1 MRIDAS
7 ATAAD
12 GELAIPTDVDRA
24 GWWDG
29 SSRIGDPFGGIVVAA
44 HVDSFDQGLGRF
56 AELLSVR
63 RGDPIVLTGGDLRQ
77 QFRIVSA
84 ELVPKSSVAAGADI
98 FSVKGEPRLVL
109 ITCGGTYD
117 RTQGGYQDN
126 LVVIAEPV
134 RPPVRG

>member
-44 HVDSFDQGLGRF
+44 HIDSFDQGLGRF
-56 AELLSVR
+56 AELLVGTTAVTRSTC
-63 RGDPIVLTGGDLRQ
+63 P
-77 QFRIVSA
+77 
-84 ELVPKSSVAAGADI
+84 VA
-98 FSVKGEPRLVL
+98 S
-109 ITCGGTYD
+109 
-117 RTQGGYQDN
+117 
-126 LVVIAEPV
+126 
-134 RPPVRG
+134 